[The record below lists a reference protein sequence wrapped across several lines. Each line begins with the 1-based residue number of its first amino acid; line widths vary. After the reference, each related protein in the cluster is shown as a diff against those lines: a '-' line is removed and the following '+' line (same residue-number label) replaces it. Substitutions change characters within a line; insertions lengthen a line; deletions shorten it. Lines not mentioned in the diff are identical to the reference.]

1 MKAKGDLEK
10 LKEGRNRSFANEIS
24 TETLFVCF
32 SKVVKLNDNNMERKL
47 NLLLPVWYQRK
58 CEGKEMV

>member
-24 TETLFVCF
+24 TERLYIICVLFE
-32 SKVVKLNDNNMERKL
+32 SREIK
-47 NLLLPVWYQRK
+47 
-58 CEGKEMV
+58 